1 MKPIDRQILSVIEKQ
16 AVQARAAIL
25 HMTTLAQSG
34 HPGGSMSAIDIILS
48 FYQNMRHDPDNLS
61 MPERDRLVISN
72 GHISPAVY
80 SALALNGYFDLED
93 AISGYRK
100 IGSIFPGHVERIT
113 PGIEWSS
120 GNLGQGL
127 SAACG
132 FALASRIK
140 NIRYRVWTI
149 MGDGEQQKG
158 QISEARRFAI
168 KYNLSNLAVFI
179 DYNRLQIGGDINT
192 IMPQNI
198 RRNWEA
204 DGWQVLEIQGHDYA
218 QIYTAYQN
226 TIAADKPT
234 MILAHTVMGKGV
246 PFMENQAKYHGS
258 PLSEAQLD
266 DALKILGMPNRLD
279 EYRRLRNK
287 NGKNHAAVNLNQWR
301 PSLTP
306 SRHIIYDNETDNRSA
321 WGNALADLA
330 IHNKDSQTAMVV
342 LDCDLQGSVKTDKFE
357 KAMPDRF
364 FQCGIMEH
372 HAAVMGGAL
381 STCGV
386 QTFWADF
393 GVFGVEEVFNMQRLN
408 DINHTNLKT
417 VVTHVGIDVGEDGAT
432 HQCINY
438 IGLMRNLFGYRLISP
453 ADPNHT
459 DRIVRWVATQNG
471 NYLITMGRSKLP
483 ILRNENQEVYY
494 GLDYSY
500 EYGKMDILREGKE
513 ATVLV
518 TGTPVGRVIKA
529 VDILREEGIFLR
541 LMYVSSP
548 LEISRQDLVLAAA
561 TGMIFTIEDHNINA
575 GLGTIIADKLVSA
588 KINCLVHKIGV
599 HEYPLSG
606 TAEELFKA
614 FKMDHASL
622 VKTMKQVLDL

>member
-1 MKPIDRQILSVIEKQ
+1 MKPIDRQIIIDLEKQ
-16 AVQARAAIL
+16 AVKARAAIL

-34 HPGGSMSAIDIILS
+34 HPGGSMSAIDFILTL
-48 FYQNMRHDPDNLS
+48 YRLMHHDPANPSL
-61 MPERDRLVISN
+61 PERDRLVVSN

-80 SALALNGYFDLED
+80 SALALNGYFDLDD
-93 AISGYRK
+93 AIAGYRK
-100 IGSIFPGHVERIT
+100 LGSIFPGHVERIT
-113 PGIEWSS
+113 PGVEWSS

-132 FALASRIK
+132 IALAARI
-140 NIRYRVWTI
+140 NQLNYRVWTI

-168 KYNLSNLAVFI
+168 KYHLHNLAVII
-179 DYNRLQIGGDINT
+179 DYNHLQIGGDIKA

-204 DGWQVLEIQGHDYA
+204 DGWNVLEIQGHDLA
-218 QIYTAYQN
+218 QVYSSIRDVKTTN
-226 TIAADKPT
+226 KPT
-234 MILAHTVMGKGV
+234 MILAHTNMGRGV
-246 PFMENQAKYHGS
+246 PFMENQARYHGS

-266 DALKILGMPNRLD
+266 DALKILGMTNRLD

-287 NGKNHAAVNLNQWR
+287 NGKTHAHHDLNLWK
-301 PSLTP
+301 PALTP
-306 SRHIIYDNETDNRSA
+306 GRYIIYDCDTDNRSA

-330 IHNKDSQTAMVV
+330 MHNKDSQTPMVV
-342 LDCDLQGSVKTDKFE
+342 LDCDLQGSVKTDRFE

-381 STCGV
+381 STCGI

-393 GVFGVEEVFNMQRLN
+393 GIFGMEEVFNMQRLN

-417 VVTHVGIDVGEDGAT
+417 VVTHVGIDVGEDGLT

-438 IGLMRNLFGYRLISP
+438 IGLMRNLFGYRLICP

-459 DRIVRWVATQNG
+459 DRIVRWVATQSG
-471 NYLITMGRSKLP
+471 NYLIAMGRSKLP
-483 ILRNENQEVYY
+483 ILRNDNQELMF

-518 TGTPVGRVIKA
+518 TGTPVGKAVKA

-541 LMYVSSP
+541 LMYVASP
-548 LEISRQDLVLAAA
+548 LEISRDDLIHAAS
-561 TGMIFTIEDHNINA
+561 TGLIFTI
-575 GLGTIIADKLVSA
+575 
-588 KINCLVHKIGV
+588 
-599 HEYPLSG
+599 
-606 TAEELFKA
+606 
-614 FKMDHASL
+614 
-622 VKTMKQVLDL
+622 